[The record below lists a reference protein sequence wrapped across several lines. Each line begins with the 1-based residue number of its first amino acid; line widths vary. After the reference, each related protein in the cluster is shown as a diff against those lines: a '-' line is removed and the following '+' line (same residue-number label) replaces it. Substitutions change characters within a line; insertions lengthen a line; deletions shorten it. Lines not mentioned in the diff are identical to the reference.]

1 MGGTRAAA
9 RRSGVLTVLLAPLTA
24 DDLDD
29 ARALAVLA
37 EVAVGGAEQWARD
50 LRHTSTMLLGAW
62 EDDRLVGVAT
72 GVVAVDDADV
82 HVVVVHPDH
91 RRRGIG
97 RALTIALCRAFVAVG
112 AERVLLEVRAG
123 NAAALAMYTALGFVE
138 VARRGSY
145 YGDGD
150 DALVLALDAAAV
162 PRTVTGDPRS

>member
-1 MGGTRAAA
+1 M
-9 RRSGVLTVLLAPLTA
+9 LAPLTA

-37 EVAVGGAEQWARD
+37 EVEVGGPDRWQRD
-50 LRHTSTMLLGAW
+50 LQHTSTMLLGAW
-62 EDDRLVGVAT
+62 DDGRLVGVAT

-97 RALTIALCRAFVAVG
+97 RALTAALCRAFVAVG
-112 AERVLLEVRAG
+112 AERVLLEVRAH
-123 NAAALAMYTALGFVE
+123 NAAALALYEDLGFSE
-138 VARRGSY
+138 VARRSSY

-150 DALVLALDAAAV
+150 DAIVLALEASAV
-162 PRTVTGDPRS
+162 PSTVTGDPRS

>member
-1 MGGTRAAA
+1 M
-9 RRSGVLTVLLAPLTA
+9 LAPLTA

-37 EVAVGGAEQWARD
+37 EVEVGGPERWQRD
-50 LRHTSTMLLGAW
+50 RQHTSTMLLGAR

-112 AERVLLEVRAG
+112 AERVLLEVRAR
-123 NAAALAMYTALGFVE
+123 NAAALAMYLDLGFVE
-138 VARRGSY
+138 VARRGTY

-150 DALVLALDAAAV
+150 DALVLAVEAADV
-162 PRTVTGDPRS
+162 PSTVAPDPRS